1 MNDNIKSIVTV
12 KNTRTGA
19 VSVLVGIWFNEF
31 AGKFIVNVRQNGYA
45 ASWFAAD
52 CAVL

>member
-19 VSVLVGIWFNEF
+19 TSKLVGIWWNVF
-31 AGKFIVNVRQNGYA
+31 AGAWIINVRQNGYA
-45 ASWFAAD
+45 ASWFAAETM
-52 CAVL
+52 VL